1 MIPARQRFSFP
12 DYVAIEEV
20 ARIKHEFLDGHVWAM
35 AGGSPEHGAIAANVI
50 ALLGTQLR
58 ARQCRV
64 FTSDV
69 RVRVPATGLAT
80 YPDVSVVCG
89 RMQTDPQ
96 DPSGSTVLNPVV
108 VVEVLS
114 PSTEAYDRGEKLAHY
129 QQMPALR
136 EIVLIAHDEQRVEIW
151 HRQDD
156 RWTLRTVGS
165 DGTASLESIGCEL
178 PLAEIYRN
186 PLG

>member
-1 MIPARQRFSFP
+1 MIPPRQRFSFQ
-12 DYVAIEEV
+12 DYVAVEEIAGV
-20 ARIKHEFLDGHVWAM
+20 RHEFLDGHVWAM

-50 ALLGTQLR
+50 ALLAPQLR
-58 ARQCRV
+58 TRQCRV

-69 RVRVPATGLAT
+69 RVRVQATGLAT

-89 RMQTDPQ
+89 GLETDPH
-96 DPSGSTVLNPVV
+96 DPGGSTVLNPVV

-129 QQMPALR
+129 KQMPALQ
-136 EIVLIAHDEQRVEIW
+136 EIVLIAHDERRVEVW
-151 HRQDD
+151 HREAD
-156 RWTLRTVGS
+156 RWTLRAQRD
-165 DGTASLESIGCEL
+165 DGTATLESIGCEL
-178 PLAEIYRN
+178 PLPEIYRN

>member
-1 MIPARQRFSFP
+1 
-12 DYVAIEEV
+12 
-20 ARIKHEFLDGHVWAM
+20 M

-50 ALLGTQLR
+50 ALLGNQLR

-69 RVRVPATGLAT
+69 RVRVQATGLAT
-80 YPDVSVVCG
+80 YPDVSVVRG
-89 RMQTDPQ
+89 RLETDPQ
-96 DPSGSTVLNPVV
+96 DPGGSTVLNPVV

-114 PSTEAYDRGEKLAHY
+114 PSTEAYDRGETLAHY
-129 QQMPALR
+129 KQMPALR

-151 HRQDD
+151 HREAD
-156 RWTLRTVGS
+156 RWTLRAQS
-165 DGTASLESIGCEL
+165 DDGTAALESIGCEL
-178 PLAEIYRN
+178 PLPEIYRN